1 MQNPAV
7 DTLINGLVHAN
18 TQADMLRYAHAL
30 DRVLQWN
37 YYWIPNYYPPGTS
50 TVWWNRF
57 GMPNVQASNDE
68 AIESWWEIST
78 TPLTNQQMT
87 AERITPWQT
96 RRAALMWA
104 YILRRLLLII
114 PTLVII
120 LLVNF
125 VIVQAAPGGP
135 VEQAIAHLQ
144 GIGGASVGG
153 GSSEAMSGSSRA
165 SRGLDPQ
172 LIKDIEKQYGFD
184 KPAHERLW
192 LMLKSYAQLDFGK
205 SFFRGAT
212 VTDLILEKMPVTISL
227 GLWATLITY
236 LVSIPLGIRK
246 AVHHG
251 SHFDVWSSTA
261 IIIGYAMPAFL
272 FAMFLIVVFAG
283 GTSLNWFPV
292 RGLVSDNFESLSTL
306 GKIADYFWHLVL
318 PVTALV
324 IGGFATL
331 TILTKNSFLNEIT
344 RQYVVTARAKGLSE
358 RRVLYGHVFRN
369 AMLLVVSGI
378 PQAFISVFFAG
389 SLLIEVIFS
398 LDGLGRMS
406 YEAAVSRDYP
416 VVFGSLFIFTLFGLL
431 IKLVGD
437 LCYTLVDPRIDF
449 AARNA

>member
-1 MQNPAV
+1 M
-7 DTLINGLVHAN
+7 
-18 TQADMLRYAHAL
+18 
-30 DRVLQWN
+30 
-37 YYWIPNYYPPGTS
+37 
-50 TVWWNRF
+50 F
-57 GMPNVQASNDE
+57 
-68 AIESWWEIST
+68 
-78 TPLTNQQMT
+78 
-87 AERITPWQT
+87 
-96 RRAALMWA
+96 A
-104 YILRRLLLII
+104 YIVRRLLLII

-144 GIGGASVGG
+144 GIGGGGVG
-153 GSSEAMSGSSRA
+153 GSSAESLSSGSRA
-165 SRGLDPQ
+165 SRGLDPK

-184 KPAHERLW
+184 KPAPERLW
-192 LMLKSYAQLDFGK
+192 LMLKSYAQLDFGN
-205 SFFRGAT
+205 SFFRGKS

-246 AVHHG
+246 AVRHG
-251 SHFDVWSSTA
+251 SSFDVWSSTA
-261 IIIGYAMPAFL
+261 IVIGYAMPAFL

-292 RGLVSDNFESLSTL
+292 RGLVSENFDQLSTV

-318 PVTALV
+318 PVSALV

-369 AMLLVVSGI
+369 AMLLVISGI
-378 PQAFISVFFAG
+378 PQAFIAVFFAG

-406 YEAAVSRDYP
+406 YEAAVSRAYP

-431 IKLVGD
+431 IKLIGD

>member
-1 MQNPAV
+1 M
-7 DTLINGLVHAN
+7 
-18 TQADMLRYAHAL
+18 
-30 DRVLQWN
+30 
-37 YYWIPNYYPPGTS
+37 
-50 TVWWNRF
+50 F
-57 GMPNVQASNDE
+57 
-68 AIESWWEIST
+68 
-78 TPLTNQQMT
+78 
-87 AERITPWQT
+87 
-96 RRAALMWA
+96 A
-104 YILRRLLLII
+104 YIVRRLLLII

-144 GIGGASVGG
+144 GIGGGGVGG
-153 GSSEAMSGSSRA
+153 SAGDGVSSGSRA
-165 SRGLDPQ
+165 SRGLDPK

-184 KPAHERLW
+184 KSAPERLW
-192 LMLKSYAQLDFGK
+192 LMLKNYAQLDFGN

-212 VTDLILEKMPVTISL
+212 VIDLILEKLPVTLSL

-246 AVHHG
+246 AVRHG
-251 SHFDVWSSTA
+251 SSFDVWSSTA
-261 IIIGYAMPAFL
+261 IVIGYAMPAFL

-283 GTSLNWFPV
+283 GSTLNWFPV
-292 RGLVSDNFESLSTL
+292 RGLVSENFEQLSTL

-318 PVTALV
+318 PVSALV

-358 RRVLYGHVFRN
+358 RRVLYCHVFRN
-369 AMLLVVSGI
+369 AMLLVISGI

-431 IKLVGD
+431 IKLIGD

>member
-1 MQNPAV
+1 M
-7 DTLINGLVHAN
+7 
-18 TQADMLRYAHAL
+18 
-30 DRVLQWN
+30 
-37 YYWIPNYYPPGTS
+37 
-50 TVWWNRF
+50 F
-57 GMPNVQASNDE
+57 
-68 AIESWWEIST
+68 
-78 TPLTNQQMT
+78 
-87 AERITPWQT
+87 
-96 RRAALMWA
+96 A
-104 YILRRLLLII
+104 YIVRRLLLII

-144 GIGGASVGG
+144 GIGGGAVGG
-153 GSSEAMSGSSRA
+153 SGGDGITGGSRA
-165 SRGLDPQ
+165 SRGLDPK

-184 KPAHERLW
+184 KPAPERLW
-192 LMLKSYAQLDFGK
+192 LMLTSYAQLDFGN
-205 SFFRGAT
+205 SFFRGKT
-212 VTDLILEKMPVTISL
+212 VIDLILEKMPVTISL

-246 AVHHG
+246 AVRHG
-251 SHFDVWSSTA
+251 SSFDVWSSTA
-261 IIIGYAMPAFL
+261 IVIGYAMPAFL

-292 RGLVSDNFESLSTL
+292 RGLVSENFEELSTV

-318 PVTALV
+318 PVTSLV

-369 AMLLVVSGI
+369 AMLLVISGI

-431 IKLVGD
+431 IKLIGD

>member
-1 MQNPAV
+1 MFV
-7 DTLINGLVHAN
+7 
-18 TQADMLRYAHAL
+18 
-30 DRVLQWN
+30 
-37 YYWIPNYYPPGTS
+37 
-50 TVWWNRF
+50 
-57 GMPNVQASNDE
+57 
-68 AIESWWEIST
+68 
-78 TPLTNQQMT
+78 
-87 AERITPWQT
+87 
-96 RRAALMWA
+96 
-104 YILRRLLLII
+104 YIVRRLLLII

-144 GIGGASVGG
+144 GIGGGGVGG
-153 GSSEAMSGSSRA
+153 APGEGVSSGSRA
-165 SRGLDPQ
+165 SRGLDPK

-184 KPAHERLW
+184 KPAPERLW
-192 LMLKSYAQLDFGK
+192 LMLKSYAQLDFGN
-205 SFFRGAT
+205 SFFRGKT
-212 VTDLILEKMPVTISL
+212 VIDLILEKMPVTISL

-246 AVHHG
+246 AVRHG
-251 SHFDVWSSTA
+251 SSFDVWSSTA
-261 IIIGYAMPAFL
+261 IVIGYAMPAFL

-292 RGLVSDNFESLSTL
+292 RGLVSENFEELSTI
-306 GKIADYFWHLVL
+306 GKVADYFWHLVL
-318 PVTALV
+318 PVTSLV

-369 AMLLVVSGI
+369 AMLLVISGI

-431 IKLVGD
+431 IKLIGD

>member
-1 MQNPAV
+1 M
-7 DTLINGLVHAN
+7 
-18 TQADMLRYAHAL
+18 
-30 DRVLQWN
+30 
-37 YYWIPNYYPPGTS
+37 
-50 TVWWNRF
+50 F
-57 GMPNVQASNDE
+57 
-68 AIESWWEIST
+68 
-78 TPLTNQQMT
+78 
-87 AERITPWQT
+87 
-96 RRAALMWA
+96 A
-104 YILRRLLLII
+104 YIVRRLLLII

-144 GIGGASVGG
+144 GIGGGGVG
-153 GSSEAMSGSSRA
+153 GSSGEGIGSGSRA
-165 SRGLDPQ
+165 SRGLDPK

-184 KPAHERLW
+184 KPAPERLW
-192 LMLKSYAQLDFGK
+192 LMLKSYAQLDFGN
-205 SFFRGAT
+205 SFFRGKT
-212 VTDLILEKMPVTISL
+212 VIDLILEKMPVTISL

-246 AVHHG
+246 AVRHG
-251 SHFDVWSSTA
+251 SSFDVWSSTA
-261 IIIGYAMPAFL
+261 IVVGYAVPAFL

-292 RGLVSDNFESLSTL
+292 RGLVSENFEELSTV

-318 PVTALV
+318 PVTSLV

-358 RRVLYGHVFRN
+358 RRVLYGHVLRN
-369 AMLLVVSGI
+369 AMLLVISGI

-431 IKLVGD
+431 IKLIGD

>member
-1 MQNPAV
+1 M
-7 DTLINGLVHAN
+7 
-18 TQADMLRYAHAL
+18 
-30 DRVLQWN
+30 
-37 YYWIPNYYPPGTS
+37 
-50 TVWWNRF
+50 F
-57 GMPNVQASNDE
+57 
-68 AIESWWEIST
+68 
-78 TPLTNQQMT
+78 
-87 AERITPWQT
+87 
-96 RRAALMWA
+96 A
-104 YILRRLLLII
+104 YIVRRLLLII

-144 GIGGASVGG
+144 GIGGGGVGG
-153 GSSEAMSGSSRA
+153 SAGDGVSSGSRA
-165 SRGLDPQ
+165 SRGLDPK

-184 KPAHERLW
+184 KSAPERLW
-192 LMLKSYAQLDFGK
+192 LMLKNYAQLDFGN

-212 VTDLILEKMPVTISL
+212 VIDLILEKLPVTLSL

-246 AVHHG
+246 AVRHG
-251 SHFDVWSSTA
+251 SSFDVWSSTA
-261 IIIGYAMPAFL
+261 IVIGYAMPAFL

-283 GTSLNWFPV
+283 GSTLNWFPV
-292 RGLVSDNFESLSTL
+292 RDLVSENFEQLSTL

-318 PVTALV
+318 PVSALV

-369 AMLLVVSGI
+369 AMLLVISGI

-431 IKLVGD
+431 IKLIGD

>member
-1 MQNPAV
+1 MF
-7 DTLINGLVHAN
+7 T
-18 TQADMLRYAHAL
+18 
-30 DRVLQWN
+30 
-37 YYWIPNYYPPGTS
+37 
-50 TVWWNRF
+50 
-57 GMPNVQASNDE
+57 
-68 AIESWWEIST
+68 
-78 TPLTNQQMT
+78 
-87 AERITPWQT
+87 
-96 RRAALMWA
+96 
-104 YILRRLLLII
+104 YIVRRLLLII

-144 GIGGASVGG
+144 GIGGSGAVG
-153 GSSEAMSGSSRA
+153 GSSGDSVSSGSRA
-165 SRGLDPQ
+165 SRGLDPK

-184 KPAHERLW
+184 KPAPERLW
-192 LMLKSYAQLDFGK
+192 LMLKSYAQLDFGN
-205 SFFRGAT
+205 SFFRGKT
-212 VTDLILEKMPVTISL
+212 VIDLILEKMPVTISL

-246 AVHHG
+246 AVRHG
-251 SHFDVWSSTA
+251 SSFDVWSSTA
-261 IIIGYAMPAFL
+261 IVIGYAMPAFL

-292 RGLVSDNFESLSTL
+292 RGLVSENFEELSTV

-318 PVTALV
+318 PVTSLV

-431 IKLVGD
+431 IKLIGD

>member
-1 MQNPAV
+1 M
-7 DTLINGLVHAN
+7 
-18 TQADMLRYAHAL
+18 
-30 DRVLQWN
+30 
-37 YYWIPNYYPPGTS
+37 
-50 TVWWNRF
+50 F
-57 GMPNVQASNDE
+57 
-68 AIESWWEIST
+68 
-78 TPLTNQQMT
+78 
-87 AERITPWQT
+87 
-96 RRAALMWA
+96 A
-104 YILRRLLLII
+104 YIVRRLLLII

-144 GIGGASVGG
+144 GIGGGAIG
-153 GSSEAMSGSSRA
+153 GSSGEGISSGSRA
-165 SRGLDPQ
+165 SRGLDPK

-184 KPAHERLW
+184 KPAPERLW
-192 LMLKSYAQLDFGK
+192 LMLKSYAKLDFGN

-212 VTDLILEKMPVTISL
+212 VTDLILEKMPVTVSL

-246 AVHHG
+246 AVRHG
-251 SHFDVWSSTA
+251 SSFDVWSSTA
-261 IIIGYAMPAFL
+261 IVIGYAMPAFL

-292 RGLVSDNFESLSTL
+292 RGLVSENFEELSTVA
-306 GKIADYFWHLVL
+306 KIADYFWHLVL
-318 PVTALV
+318 PVSALV
-324 IGGFATL
+324 IGGFSTL

-369 AMLLVVSGI
+369 AMLLVISGI

-431 IKLVGD
+431 IKLIGD

>member
-1 MQNPAV
+1 M
-7 DTLINGLVHAN
+7 
-18 TQADMLRYAHAL
+18 
-30 DRVLQWN
+30 
-37 YYWIPNYYPPGTS
+37 
-50 TVWWNRF
+50 F
-57 GMPNVQASNDE
+57 
-68 AIESWWEIST
+68 
-78 TPLTNQQMT
+78 
-87 AERITPWQT
+87 
-96 RRAALMWA
+96 A
-104 YILRRLLLII
+104 YIVRRLLLII

-144 GIGGASVGG
+144 GIGGGAVG
-153 GSSEAMSGSSRA
+153 GSSGEGISSGSRA
-165 SRGLDPQ
+165 SRGLDPK

-184 KPAHERLW
+184 KPAPERLW
-192 LMLKSYAQLDFGK
+192 LMLKSYTQLDFGN

-212 VTDLILEKMPVTISL
+212 VIDLILEKMPVTISL

-246 AVHHG
+246 AVRHG
-251 SHFDVWSSTA
+251 SSFDVWSSTA
-261 IIIGYAMPAFL
+261 IVIGYAMPAFL

-292 RGLVSDNFESLSTL
+292 RGLVSENFEELSTV

-318 PVTALV
+318 PVSALV

-369 AMLLVVSGI
+369 AMLLVISGI

-431 IKLVGD
+431 IKLIGD

>member
-1 MQNPAV
+1 M
-7 DTLINGLVHAN
+7 
-18 TQADMLRYAHAL
+18 
-30 DRVLQWN
+30 
-37 YYWIPNYYPPGTS
+37 
-50 TVWWNRF
+50 F
-57 GMPNVQASNDE
+57 
-68 AIESWWEIST
+68 
-78 TPLTNQQMT
+78 
-87 AERITPWQT
+87 
-96 RRAALMWA
+96 A
-104 YILRRLLLII
+104 YIVRRLLLII

-120 LLVNF
+120 LLANF

-144 GIGGASVGG
+144 GIGGGGVGG
-153 GSSEAMSGSSRA
+153 SAGDGVSSGSRA
-165 SRGLDPQ
+165 SRGLDPK

-184 KPAHERLW
+184 KSAPERLW
-192 LMLKSYAQLDFGK
+192 LMLKNYAQLDFGN

-212 VTDLILEKMPVTISL
+212 VIDLVLEKLPVTLSL

-246 AVHHG
+246 AVRHG
-251 SHFDVWSSTA
+251 SSFDVWSSTA
-261 IIIGYAMPAFL
+261 LVIGYAMPAFL

-283 GTSLNWFPV
+283 GSTLNWFPV
-292 RGLVSDNFESLSTL
+292 RGLVSENFEQLSTL

-318 PVTALV
+318 PVSALV

-369 AMLLVVSGI
+369 AMLLVISGI

-431 IKLVGD
+431 IKLIGD

>member
-1 MQNPAV
+1 M
-7 DTLINGLVHAN
+7 
-18 TQADMLRYAHAL
+18 
-30 DRVLQWN
+30 
-37 YYWIPNYYPPGTS
+37 
-50 TVWWNRF
+50 F
-57 GMPNVQASNDE
+57 
-68 AIESWWEIST
+68 
-78 TPLTNQQMT
+78 
-87 AERITPWQT
+87 
-96 RRAALMWA
+96 A
-104 YILRRLLLII
+104 YIVRRLLLII

-144 GIGGASVGG
+144 GIGGGGVG
-153 GSSEAMSGSSRA
+153 GSSAESLSSGSRA
-165 SRGLDPQ
+165 SRGLDPK

-184 KPAHERLW
+184 KPAPERLW
-192 LMLKSYAQLDFGK
+192 LMLKSYAQLDFGN
-205 SFFRGAT
+205 SFFRGKS

-246 AVHHG
+246 AVRHG
-251 SHFDVWSSTA
+251 SSFDMWSSTA
-261 IIIGYAMPAFL
+261 IVIGYAMPAFL

-292 RGLVSDNFESLSTL
+292 RGLVSENFAELSTV

-369 AMLLVVSGI
+369 AMLLVISGI

-431 IKLVGD
+431 IKLIGD

>member
-1 MQNPAV
+1 M
-7 DTLINGLVHAN
+7 
-18 TQADMLRYAHAL
+18 
-30 DRVLQWN
+30 
-37 YYWIPNYYPPGTS
+37 
-50 TVWWNRF
+50 F
-57 GMPNVQASNDE
+57 
-68 AIESWWEIST
+68 
-78 TPLTNQQMT
+78 
-87 AERITPWQT
+87 
-96 RRAALMWA
+96 A
-104 YILRRLLLII
+104 YIVRRLLLII

-144 GIGGASVGG
+144 GIGGGGIGGASGEGV
-153 GSSEAMSGSSRA
+153 SSGSRA
-165 SRGLDPQ
+165 SRGLDPK

-184 KPAHERLW
+184 KSAPERLW
-192 LMLKSYAQLDFGK
+192 LMLKNYAQLDFGH
-205 SFFRGAT
+205 SFFRGKT
-212 VTDLILEKMPVTISL
+212 VIDLILEKMPVTISL

-246 AVHHG
+246 AVRHG
-251 SHFDVWSSTA
+251 SSFDVWSSTA
-261 IIIGYAMPAFL
+261 IVIGYAMPAFL

-292 RGLVSDNFESLSTL
+292 RGLVSENFEELSTI
-306 GKIADYFWHLVL
+306 GKVADYFWHLVL
-318 PVTALV
+318 PVTSLV

-369 AMLLVVSGI
+369 AMLLVISGI

-431 IKLVGD
+431 IKLIGD